1 MEKMR
6 AIVFKKHGGIEQ
18 LEEAYVPVPDL
29 GRRDVLVKVTA
40 CALNHLDLWTLAG
53 MPGIKISMPHILGC
67 DIAGE
72 VVETGKKVHHIPRH
86 KPVIVAPGIS
96 CGHCE
101 QCENGWD
108 SLCKEYKILGFQ
120 VNGGFAEYVKVPARN
135 IIPVTKHHSLEE
147 WAGVPLSFLTAW
159 HMLVT
164 RGGLK
169 KKESVLIHAAGS
181 GIGSA
186 AIQIAKL
193 FKARVLTTVGSD
205 EKVKRAKTLGPDD
218 VINYKTK
225 DFQAEVMRLTR
236 GEGVDLVFEHIG
248 SDTFMK
254 SLTCLKKKGR
264 LLTCGATSGRSVT
277 FDLRYLFTRQLSIF
291 GSYMGG
297 IDELKRVIRR
307 VERGKLRPV
316 IDKVFPLREAR
327 QALNRM
333 IARENFGKI
342 IVKP

>member
-1 MEKMR
+1 MAKMR
-6 AIVFKKHGGIEQ
+6 AIIFKEHGGTEK
-18 LEEAYVPVPDL
+18 LEPAYVPIPEL
-29 GRRDVLVKVTA
+29 GKRDVLVKVAA

-53 MPGIKISMPHILGC
+53 MPGVKISMPHVLGC

-72 VVETGKKVHHIPRH
+72 VVATGKKAKQIPLH

-96 CGHCE
+96 CGHCRY
-101 QCENGWD
+101 CEDGWD

-120 VNGGFAEYVKVPARN
+120 INGGLAEYVRVPARN

-164 RGGLK
+164 RGAIK
-169 KKESVLIHAAGS
+169 RKETVLIHAAGS
-181 GIGSA
+181 GLGSA

-193 FKARVLTTVGSD
+193 FKTRVLATVGSD
-205 EKVKRAKTLGPDD
+205 EKVKRAKALGADE
-218 VINYKTK
+218 VIHYKFK
-225 DFQAEVMRLTR
+225 DFQSEVLRLTR
-236 GEGVDLVFEHIG
+236 AEGVDVVFEHIG
-248 SDTFMK
+248 SETFTK
-254 SLTCLKKKGR
+254 SLSCLRKKGR

-277 FDLRYLFTRQLSIF
+277 FDVRHLFTRQLSIS

-297 IDELKRVIRR
+297 IDELKRVVRR
-307 VERGKLRPV
+307 VEAGKLRPV
-316 IDKVFPLREAR
+316 IDTIFPLREAR
-327 QALNRM
+327 KAVDRM

-342 IVKP
+342 ILKP